1 MTYRGRVQDGV
12 VVLEQPGALPDG
24 TEVCVEPVGRQS
36 EPVPPV
42 PRRTL
47 AERLANVIGTAT
59 DLPEDMAE
67 NHDHYLHGAP
77 KR

>member
-1 MTYRGRVQDGV
+1 MTYLGRVKDGV

-24 TEVCVEPVGRQS
+24 TEVRVEPVQQHR
-36 EPVPPV
+36 EPAPAPA
-42 PRRTL
+42 PRTL
-47 AERLANVIGTAT
+47 AERFADVIGAAS